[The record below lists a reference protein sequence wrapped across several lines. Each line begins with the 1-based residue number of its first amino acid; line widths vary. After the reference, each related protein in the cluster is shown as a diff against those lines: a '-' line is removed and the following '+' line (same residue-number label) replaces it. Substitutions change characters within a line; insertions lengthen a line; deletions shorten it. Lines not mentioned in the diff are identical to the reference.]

1 MRYLSYGIIVILAAL
16 LDLWLM
22 RVWGRQNHSR
32 DRQEADSRF
41 YLWGRYSPLLT
52 GLFRRIPRLGQVLT
66 GRSFA
71 AQPGE
76 PASGIVKDAERPES
90 RVYFSAGITLVV
102 LGVILEAVC
111 WTLTVL
117 LKPSVVK
124 AALLPNSIKSILMLM
139 AGWGYFSLILG
150 AVLLAMKRLPGW
162 LDDWLQSASRWLG
175 VQLWQFFCLV
185 FSPFFVI
192 VAALLGSGR
201 FNRLPYP
208 GIAIPAWLVGIGLA
222 IVGSLG
228 QPSKPR
234 LARPVVILF
243 VLLVAFALIVRAVD
257 TTHIPV
263 TLTGDEGETGLNA
276 LAFREGNVNNIFGTG
291 WRGFPALYFFLQ
303 SLPIAVFGHTAAAL
317 RITSALGG
325 ALTVGA
331 VFIFGSAL
339 FGRRTG
345 LLAAIFL
352 SALHFHVHFSRI
364 GLNNIWDGLA
374 FIVVLGALWAGWQTR
389 KRGYFVLAGI
399 GLGFAQYFYV
409 SSRVLVVLVV
419 AWLFLA
425 ILFSTLKDRSRIK
438 AVLPGLVVMIVIAGV
453 IALPLGWFYARH
465 PNELTVS
472 IQAQSIFGSW
482 MKSAEQST
490 GKSELRI
497 VADQIVLGLRGY
509 ISAPLKWFYR
519 PNVPILRS
527 IPAVLFVLGLIFLF
541 LRPLDLRTSL
551 LALWLLAFGFVG
563 GFSESTPAAQ
573 RYVAAAPACA
583 LMVGYGEAQLAATLA
598 HAWPRVKVGLGVAAI
613 LFVVLPSLDEL
624 RFYFLEYVPNSY
636 FQGKY
641 DFEGYG
647 SAATTRLAYYLLGYG
662 GKDFIANN
670 WQVMFY
676 GPPDLE
682 YYTIPT
688 MLYLTP
694 SIKGVNVP
702 APYGDPSNPVPQ
714 TPDQIY
720 VFLPH
725 RQADLPLVQAAQP
738 GGRLVTE
745 LGDKGELLYTLYQAP
760 PEPASHPYIS
770 AKGKS
775 GLLQPT
781 LVWAGIFVILAGLVL
796 AWLLRIRPGWRWLED
811 GTEDIALL
819 SLWTPLI
826 KRMKSSMITMPEAN
840 PSQSIL
846 DSSGSQELPAS
857 EITPVPQPAEQL
869 PSPDPIPSKA
879 EEPVSPQPVQLTV
892 NPGEGFTS
900 PALHSARVNI
910 SVDIPEGMTV
920 QVTVT
925 GMAAGQPPAVN
936 QYRFGSLPE
945 APALPIPVTKA
956 PVAALCLKRRLSLSI
971 GTWALSPT
979 QVFWLAMLVYMATRL
994 IGIERWPI
1002 YFFTDE
1008 AVQTVMASDFTH
1020 QGFKNYDHEA
1030 WPTYFNNGSTFNLSS
1045 VSVYVQVIPYL
1056 LFGKSVFVT
1065 RAVSA
1070 LIGALA
1076 AVAVGLILRM
1086 IFKIRFWWIGVL
1098 LLSIT
1103 PAWFLHSRTAF
1114 ETVEMTGFYAL
1125 FLFFYLLY
1133 RHRNP
1138 WYLYASLFF
1147 GALVFYTYSP
1157 GALIMV
1163 TSGVLLLLSDL
1174 AYHVKHWKY
1183 ALLGL
1188 LLLGLLA
1195 VPYLRYTAAHPGVTK
1210 EQLCT
1215 RATYWCEPG
1224 SLISK
1229 VGHYLNEYKRGFSL
1243 SYWYIPNRIDLDRH
1257 LMKGYGHLLG
1267 ITAPFMLIGL
1277 AVTLWNF
1284 HSSAYR
1290 ALLIAL
1296 LAAPTG
1302 SALVQIGITRALV
1315 FVVPITLLTA
1325 IGLVKALEF
1334 LIDPIGQLRAVRPPG
1349 FLAWFGQAGIKLA
1362 EQPMFAGPLNGWR
1375 EPHPVSARTV
1385 GVVMFVILVGANF
1398 FMLGDALLKGPT
1410 WFQQYDMGGMQYGAI
1425 PLFREV
1431 KQYIQEHP
1439 DLHLMVSP
1447 DWANGTDVVARF
1459 FFSNPL
1465 PFDMGSY
1472 KGYEN
1477 SYNPDLKNRAF
1488 VLIPAEWDEASTS
1501 NKFTNIQVDKILNYP
1516 NGQPGFYFVR
1526 MQYAANVEQIM
1537 QSEVEARK
1545 QLQEAYITLD
1555 GAPVKV
1561 KYSTLDMG
1569 LIDNLFDG
1577 SKQTLVRTMEAN
1589 PFVLEMDF
1597 SNPRPISGIAATVGA
1612 MQAEIIVRATTP
1624 DGQVKEYQ
1632 TVFNS
1637 TPENQ
1642 TTEIDF
1648 EQSWSVQTLNIDVRN
1663 MNTGEPANVHVYEI
1677 QLK

>member
-1 MRYLSYGIIVILAAL
+1 MRYLSCGIIIILAAL

-22 RVWGRQNHSR
+22 QVWGRQNHPR

-52 GLFRRIPRLGQVLT
+52 GLFRRIARFRQVLT
-66 GRSFA
+66 RRSFA

-76 PASGIVKDAERPES
+76 PASVLVMDAERSES

-102 LGVILEAVC
+102 LGVIFEAVC
-111 WTLTVL
+111 WTLTFH
-117 LKPSVVK
+117 LKPSVVQ
-124 AALLPNSIKSILMLM
+124 AAGLPKSIKNILMLM
-139 AGWGYFSLILG
+139 AGWGYLSLVLG
-150 AVLLAMKRLPGW
+150 AILLVMKRLPGW
-162 LDDWLQSASRWLG
+162 LDDRLQSTSRWLG
-175 VQLWQFFCLV
+175 VQLWQLFCLV

-201 FNRLPYP
+201 LNRLPYP

-222 IVGSLG
+222 IAGSLG

-257 TTHIPV
+257 TTHIPI

-276 LAFREGNVNNIFGTG
+276 LSFREGNVNNIFGIG

-303 SLPIAVFGHTAAAL
+303 SLPIALFGRTASAL

-331 VFIFGSAL
+331 VFIFGSVL

-345 LLAAIFL
+345 LLAGIFL
-352 SALHFHVHFSRI
+352 SALHFHIHFSRI
-364 GLNNIWDGLA
+364 GLNNIWDGLS
-374 FIVVLGALWAGWQTR
+374 FVVVLGALWAGWQTR

-399 GLGFAQYFYV
+399 GLGFAQYFYL

-425 ILFSTLKDRSRIK
+425 ILFSALGDRSRIK
-438 AVLPGLVVMIVIAGV
+438 AVLPGLIVMIVIAGV

-465 PNELTVS
+465 PNEFTGS
-472 IQAQSIFGSW
+472 IQAQSIFGPW
-482 MKSAEQST
+482 MKSAQQAT
-490 GKSELRI
+490 GKSEIRI
-497 VADQIVLGLRGY
+497 VADQIILGLRGY
-509 ISAPLKWFYR
+509 ISAPLKWFYH
-519 PNVPILRS
+519 PNVPILRPV
-527 IPAVLFVLGLIFLF
+527 PAALFVLGLIFLF
-541 LRPLDLRTSL
+541 LHPLDLRTSL

-583 LMVGYGEAQLAATLA
+583 LVVAYGVSQLAATLA
-598 HAWPRVKVGLGVAAI
+598 HAWPRIKVGLGVAAI
-613 LFVVLPSLDEL
+613 LLVVLLSLDEL
-624 RFYFLEYVPNSY
+624 RFYFLEYIPNSY

-647 SAATTRLAYYLLGYG
+647 SAATSRLAYYLLGYG
-662 GKDFIANN
+662 GKDFIAND

-688 MLYLTP
+688 MLYLNS
-694 SIKGVNVP
+694 SIKAVNVP
-702 APYGDPSNPVPQ
+702 APYGDPSNPEPQ

-725 RQADLPLVQAAQP
+725 RQADLPLVQAARP
-738 GGRLVTE
+738 GGKLVTE
-745 LGDKGELLYTLYQAP
+745 LDDKGELLYTLYQVP

-770 AKGKS
+770 VKGKS

-781 LVWAGIFVILAGLVL
+781 FVWAGFFVILAGLAL
-796 AWLLRIRPGWRWLED
+796 TWLFRTRAGWRWLED
-811 GTEDIALL
+811 GTDEIALL
-819 SLWTPLI
+819 SLWAPFI
-826 KRMKSSMITMPEAN
+826 QRMKSSMSTMPETN
-840 PSQSIL
+840 PSQPIFT
-846 DSSGSQELPAS
+846 DSGSQEAPAT
-857 EITPVPQPAEQL
+857 EIAPLSPAAEQL
-869 PSPDPIPSKA
+869 PSPESTPPNA
-879 EEPVSPQPVQLTV
+879 EKPASPQPVQLTV
-892 NPGEGFTS
+892 NPGEGFAP
-900 PALHSARVNI
+900 PAPHSARVNI
-910 SVDIPEGMTV
+910 SVEIPEGMTV

-925 GMAAGQPPAVN
+925 GIGAGQPPAVN
-936 QYRFGSLPE
+936 QYMFGEPVE
-945 APALPIPVTKA
+945 APALPIPVSIP
-956 PVAALCLKRRLSLSI
+956 PVAALRQKHRLSLSI
-971 GTWALSPT
+971 GTWMLSST

-994 IGIERWPI
+994 VGIERWPI

-1020 QGFKNYDHEA
+1020 QGYMNYDKEA

-1045 VSVYVQVIPYL
+1045 VSVYVQVIPYM

-1076 AVAVGLILRM
+1076 AVALGLILRM

-1114 ETVEMTGFYAL
+1114 ETVEMTAFYAL

-1163 TSGVLLLLSDL
+1163 ASGVLLLLSDL
-1174 AYHVKHWKY
+1174 PYHLKHWKY

-1195 VPYLRYTAAHPGVTK
+1195 VPYLRYSAAHPGVTR

-1224 SLISK
+1224 SVISK
-1229 VGHYLNEYKRGFSL
+1229 LGHYLNEYKRGFSMY
-1243 SYWYIPNRIDLDRH
+1243 YWYVPNQIDLDRH

-1277 AVTLWNF
+1277 VVTLWNF
-1284 HSSAYR
+1284 HSSSYR
-1290 ALLIAL
+1290 AILIAL
-1296 LAAPTG
+1296 MAAPTG

-1315 FVVPITLLTA
+1315 FVVPITLLTV
-1325 IGLVKALEF
+1325 IGLVLVLEF
-1334 LIDPIGQLRAVRPPG
+1334 LIDPIGQLGAVRPPG
-1349 FLAWFGQAGIKLA
+1349 FLAWFGKPGKKLA
-1362 EQPMFAGPLNGWR
+1362 EQPMFVGLLNGWR
-1375 EPHPVSARTV
+1375 ELHPVSARTV
-1385 GVVMFVILVGANF
+1385 GVVLFVILVGANF

-1410 WFQQYDMGGMQYGAI
+1410 RFQQNDMGGMQYGAI

-1431 KQYIQEHP
+1431 KQYIKEHP
-1439 DLHLMVSP
+1439 DVRLMVSP

-1459 FFSNPL
+1459 FFSDPL

-1472 KGYEN
+1472 KGYE
-1477 SYNPDLKNRAF
+1477 YNYTSDITNRAF
-1488 VLIPAEWDEASTS
+1488 VLIPAEWDEASKS
-1501 NKFTNIQVDKILNYP
+1501 NKFTNVQVDKIIYYP

-1537 QSEVEARK
+1537 QSEVEARE
-1545 QLQEAYITLD
+1545 QLQEADLTLD
-1555 GAPVKV
+1555 GVPVKV
-1561 KYSTLDMG
+1561 KYSYLDIG
-1569 LIDNLFDG
+1569 PVDNLFDG
-1577 SKQTLVRTMEAN
+1577 SKETLVRTMEAN
-1589 PFVLEMDF
+1589 PFMLEMDF
-1597 SNPRPISGIAATVGA
+1597 STPRPISGIVATVGA
-1612 MQAEIIVRATTP
+1612 MQAEITVRATTP

-1632 TVFNS
+1632 TVFNA
-1637 TPENQ
+1637 TPENL

-1648 EQSWSVQTLNIDVRN
+1648 EQAWSVQTLHIEVRN
-1663 MNTGEPANVHVYEI
+1663 MNAGEPANVHVYEI